1 MSWPTH
7 KTYAVD
13 TTQTRRDITVHMGDH
28 VLHTWFHEVGP
39 PDFDARIPHEHVRE
53 CAVPLNTV
61 CEHGVFCT
69 DNLAVA
75 EMVARLCGAEKRERA
90 AVVAYLRRGW
100 DESRRYAADNIE
112 RGEHRTQEGP

>member
-28 VLHTWFHEVGP
+28 VLHTWFHEVG
-39 PDFDARIPHEHVRE
+39 RSEHIPQGHMRE

-75 EMVARLCGAEKRERA
+75 EMVARLCGAEERERA
-90 AVVAYLRRGW
+90 AVVAYFRTRPGYGPLADAIENGDHRRV
-100 DESRRYAADNIE
+100 
-112 RGEHRTQEGP
+112 EG